1 MNSAIISFLGVV
13 ISAFVSFYISKKG
26 YNRNYYEGKVRIF
39 DITHRYFYVMWNSFE
54 KSKLE
59 TGFVLKEDP
68 LSTKIYILGMQSVY
82 DDLKSLMS
90 NFFMQDILKE
100 NTFIT
105 AMLYRL
111 QGIIITSKA
120 HKEPVV
126 AKESVKE
133 FIKLFRLS
141 EGIYTETE
149 WKFNEDLANL
159 RDVISKLDN
168 FLSSGNYN
176 KTI

>member
-1 MNSAIISFLGVV
+1 MDSNISSAIISFVGVI
-13 ISAFVSFYISKKG
+13 ISAVVAWHISKKG

-54 KSKLE
+54 ESELE
-59 TGFVLKEDP
+59 TGFVLKKDS
-68 LSTKIYILGMQSVY
+68 LSTEIYIAGMQSVY

-90 NFFMQDILKE
+90 NFFMQDLLKE

-111 QGIIITSKA
+111 QGIIITSEANKA
-120 HKEPVV
+120 PVV
-126 AKESVKE
+126 GKESVKE

-149 WKFNEDLANL
+149 WKSNEDLANL
-159 RDVISKLDN
+159 RGVLSNLEN
-168 FLSSGNYN
+168 FISSGN
-176 KTI
+176 